1 MSALPHIELIKD
13 KITTAEKAVARVK
26 PGQTVFI
33 GTACATPIALVSALE
48 ARKPAPPDVELLYFL
63 TTGLGDTWGSGKTA
77 YRHRCFFVGSD
88 TRALVAAGKAE
99 YIPIS
104 LTKIPEMT
112 ANGRIRPDVA
122 LIQVS
127 PPDAHGYVSLG
138 ISVDIA
144 AGVLRQTETII
155 VEMNPNMPRTLGDSF
170 LPVERLAAIVPV
182 EAPVTEYQHPPDDE
196 IASRIAQYIV
206 EIIDDGATIQIDLG
220 RFCNEALRHL
230 HHRKDLG
237 IHSNVI
243 TSPVLALIESG
254 VITGRRKTLH
264 HGKVVTS
271 FCFGDGRLYEFIDS
285 NPMFEFRAIE
295 YVANPAVVAQNYKM
309 VSLSQAL
316 AVDLTGQVCSD
327 QFDGQ
332 FYSGVSTQLDFH
344 RGAAIS
350 PGGKSIICLG
360 STTDDGSQ
368 SRIRTQ
374 LRQGEG
380 VTVPR
385 SDVHYVVTEF
395 GMAYLFGKS
404 TAERAIALSEIAHPN
419 FRDSILAEAKQLEL
433 IPKVHR
439 AGGVDRYAVEEE
451 RQIVLRS
458 GQEVLLRPAR
468 GGDTHAMQL
477 LFHKMSER
485 DAYLRFFRKLSA
497 LSYDDA
503 QRLCNVDFVHDVAF
517 VAVTGPRDNEDLIG
531 TGAYFLNPSSN
542 MAEVAYMVAPAWQ
555 GSGLGSALQQRLKE
569 FAVQKGVRGFV
580 AEILPANTAMLH
592 LAQRLG
598 ETSLTIDDGVHLVVS
613 RFRSNSIDPLRPRAV
628 P

>member
-1 MSALPHIELIKD
+1 MSTLPYIDLIKD
-13 KITTAEKAVARVK
+13 KIITPEKAAAIVR
-26 PGQTVFI
+26 PGQSVFI
-33 GTACATPIALVSALE
+33 GTGCATPVTLVAALE
-48 ARKPAPPDVELLYFL
+48 VRKPAPPDVELLYFL
-63 TTGLGDTWGSGKTA
+63 TSGLDDIWGGGRSA

-88 TRALVAAGKAE
+88 TRALVASGKAE
-99 YIPIS
+99 YVPIS
-104 LTKIPEMT
+104 LTKIPELT

-144 AGVLRQTETII
+144 AGVLKRTETII
-155 VEMNPNMPRTLGDSF
+155 AEMNANMPRTLGDSF
-170 LPVERLAAIVPV
+170 LHVERLAAIVPV
-182 EAPVTEYQHPPDDE
+182 DAPVTEYKHAPDDE
-196 IASRIAQYIV
+196 VAQRIAQYV
-206 EIIDDGATIQIDLG
+206 SEIIDDGSTIQTDLG
-220 RFCNEALRHL
+220 RFCNEALRYL

-243 TSPVLALIESG
+243 TSPVLDLIHRG
-254 VITGRRKTLH
+254 VVTGRHKTLH

-271 FCFGDGRLYEFIDS
+271 FCLGDRKLYEFIDA

-316 AVDLTGQVCSD
+316 AIDLTGQVCSD

-350 PGGKSIICLG
+350 PGGKSIVCLR
-360 STTDDGSQ
+360 STTEDGSQ
-368 SRIRTQ
+368 SRIRAQ

-404 TAERAIALSEIAHPN
+404 TSERAIALSEIAHPD
-419 FRDSILAEAKQLEL
+419 FRDSLLAEAKKLEL
-433 IPKVHR
+433 VPKGHRVGSVH
-439 AGGVDRYAVEEE
+439 RYAVEEE

-458 GQEVLLRPAR
+458 GRDVLLRPAR

-485 DAYLRFFRKLSA
+485 DTYLRFFRQLSS
-497 LSYDDA
+497 LSYDEA
-503 QRLCNVDFVHDVAF
+503 QRLCNVDFVQDIAF
-517 VAVTGPRDNEDLIG
+517 VAVMGPRDNEEIVG

-542 MAEVAYMVAPAWQ
+542 MAEVAYMIAPAWQ

-569 FAVQKGVRGFV
+569 FAIQKGVRGFV
-580 AEILPANTAMLH
+580 AEILPANTAMLQ
-592 LAQRLG
+592 LARRLG
-598 ETSLTIDDGVHLVVS
+598 ETSVTIDDGVHHVVS
-613 RFRSNSIDPLRPRAV
+613 IFGG
-628 P
+628 